1 MSQIKYADSVNIE
14 WETVRNKKASQN
26 ASKKE
31 AALKNIAEGELNEN
45 YVPRAIRDQI
55 DEILGSSDSTYQKIS
70 NLNKIVYDFVRH
82 KNNSN
87 INWKKNLNIYIIHRA
102 CKDNKH
108 EIIASMLDKCDD
120 YQMYI
125 DAISSTK
132 TCNTP
137 LMTAAYYGSDM
148 CMNYLLNRGAN
159 VRHVNNDGEDISKI
173 LTVGLRHYI
182 KRFPKASEI
191 IKNRYDDC
199 QKLVNQVIAG
209 EKIKDTLGLNPEE
222 KEVSEYIEEFNT
234 EYTFDTLKEDVE
246 KYISDPPKFRKL
258 ITFLKDNDFKELLI
272 QVLDDEDI
280 QDLLIDNPYVV
291 QLV

>member
-1 MSQIKYADSVNIE
+1 
-14 WETVRNKKASQN
+14 
-26 ASKKE
+26 
-31 AALKNIAEGELNEN
+31 
-45 YVPRAIRDQI
+45 
-55 DEILGSSDSTYQKIS
+55 
-70 NLNKIVYDFVRH
+70 
-82 KNNSN
+82 
-87 INWKKNLNIYIIHRA
+87 
-102 CKDNKH
+102 
-108 EIIASMLDKCDD
+108 MLDKCQD
-120 YQMYI
+120 YQTYI

-159 VRHVNNDGEDISKI
+159 INHVNNDGEDISKI
-173 LTVGLRHYI
+173 LKIGLRHYI

-209 EKIKDTLGLNPEE
+209 EKIKDITGLIPEDKSGDKSE
-222 KEVSEYIEEFNT
+222 EVAYIEEFNM
-234 EYTFDTLKEDVE
+234 EYTFETLKSDVE
-246 KYISDPPKFRKL
+246 KYISDPPKFKKL
-258 ITFLKDNDFKELLI
+258 IKFLKANNFKELLI
-272 QVLDDEDI
+272 KVLDDEDI